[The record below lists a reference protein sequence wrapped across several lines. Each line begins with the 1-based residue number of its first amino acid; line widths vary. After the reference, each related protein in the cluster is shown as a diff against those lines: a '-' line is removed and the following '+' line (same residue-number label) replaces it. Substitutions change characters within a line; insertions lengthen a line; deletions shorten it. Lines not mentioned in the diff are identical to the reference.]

1 MRNKTKL
8 TPMTAALGAALVAT
22 MGAMSSAHAADNP
35 FGMSK
40 LSSGYMVADGHME
53 GKCGEGKCGKADKE
67 GKCGE
72 GKCGK
77 AGEGKCGK
85 SGEGKCGEGKCGKK

>member
-1 MRNKTKL
+1 MRSKTKMN
-8 TPMTAALGAALVAT
+8 PMSVALGAALVAT
-22 MGAMSSAHAADNP
+22 MGALPAAHAAADNP

-53 GKCGEGKCGKADKE
+53 GKCGEGKYGGSKADKE

-72 GKCGK
+72 GKCG
-77 AGEGKCGK
+77 EGKCGSK
-85 SGEGKCGEGKCGKK
+85 